1 MNLRLAKLADRT
13 PVRLTIAIDPDTAAA
28 LQDYAAV
35 YQETYGE
42 AERSE
47 TLAAAMIEMFLASD
61 AGFRRAR
68 RALHTT
74 ASKGD

>member
-13 PVRLTIAIDPDTAAA
+13 PVRLTLALDPDTAAA

-68 RALHTT
+68 KALPTN

>member
-1 MNLRLAKLADRT
+1 MNLRLGKLADRT
-13 PVRLTIAIDPDTAAA
+13 PVRLTLALDPEIAAA
-28 LQDYAAV
+28 LQDYAAI
-35 YQETYGE
+35 YQRTYGE

-47 TLAAAMIEMFLASD
+47 TLAAAMIDMFLASD

-68 RALHTT
+68 RALPSN

>member
-13 PVRLTIAIDPDTAAA
+13 PVRLSLALDPDTAAA

-68 RALHTT
+68 RAFHAN
-74 ASKGD
+74 ASTGD

>member
-1 MNLRLAKLADRT
+1 MNLRLAKLAGRT
-13 PVRLTIAIDPDTAAA
+13 PIRLTLAIDPDTAAA

-68 RALHTT
+68 KALPTN

>member
-1 MNLRLAKLADRT
+1 MNLRLAKLRDRT
-13 PVRLTIAIDPDTAAA
+13 PVKLTLALDPDTAAA
-28 LQDYAAV
+28 LQDYAAL

-42 AERSE
+42 AERAE

-68 RALHTT
+68 KALPTH

>member
-1 MNLRLAKLADRT
+1 MTVSGRFWLPG
-13 PVRLTIAIDPDTAAA
+13 PVELHPDTAAA

-47 TLAAAMIEMFLASD
+47 TLAAAMIDMFLASD

-68 RALHTT
+68 KALPTN